1 MKGIGK
7 TIFEVVISLI
17 LWAVLLIGVFVIA
30 IFSPS
35 VAHFVW
41 FGLVVLLSW
50 TAYWGVKRSLQKP
63 KQLICPNGCDIVQEG
78 TNYCGHC
85 GARLI

>member
-1 MKGIGK
+1 MKGLGK

-17 LWAVLLIGVFVIA
+17 LWAVLLVGVFVIT

-41 FGLVVLLSW
+41 FGLAILLSW
-50 TAYWGVKRSLQKP
+50 TAYWGVKKSIQSK
-63 KQLICPNGCDIVQEG
+63 KQLVCPNGCDIVQV
-78 TNYCGHC
+78 TPPP
-85 GARLI
+85 